1 MRSGI
6 HIAITVGF
14 SQSTYTASEHDGFIQ
29 ICAELLEGELG
40 TDISI
45 LVVPWVLGN
54 QSGTLKIIT
63 KVICCI
69 IYNFIQQPMAWI
81 MLGYQRF
88 FCLYLDSLITLPPVS
103 TYPLLMMLF

>member
-40 TDISI
+40 TGKESFTVTLSTDITGVRI
-45 LVVPWVLGN
+45 ARAP
-54 QSGTLKIIT
+54 
-63 KVICCI
+63 CI
-69 IYNFIQQPMAWI
+69 VEIVDN
-81 MLGYQRF
+81 
-88 FCLYLDSLITLPPVS
+88 DSKRES
-103 TYPLLMMLF
+103 

>member
-1 MRSGI
+1 MNVYHNIRLFMRSGI

-45 LVVPWVLGN
+45 LVVPGVWGN
-54 QSGTLKIIT
+54 ESGTLKIIT
-63 KVICCI
+63 KVIYCI
-69 IYNFIQQPMAWI
+69 I
-81 MLGYQRF
+81 
-88 FCLYLDSLITLPPVS
+88 VS
-103 TYPLLMMLF
+103 YSNL